1 MERINQSFINVFRF
15 YLCNLQRFVEPN
27 DQVALLKGVA
37 KLFLP
42 LSKDNKAISN
52 KDLALINDILGF
64 SPTKVETHLK
74 KPQISRGGLG
84 EDGNNQFLMNKENYI
99 PINIIAVLYHE
110 IRPIYVPIIKNLIAI
125 NEEGGGQRLS
135 DPNAGSR
142 AN

>member
-1 MERINQSFINVFRF
+1 
-15 YLCNLQRFVEPN
+15 
-27 DQVALLKGVA
+27 
-37 KLFLP
+37 
-42 LSKDNKAISN
+42 
-52 KDLALINDILGF
+52 
-64 SPTKVETHLK
+64 
-74 KPQISRGGLG
+74 
-84 EDGNNQFLMNKENYI
+84 MNKENYI